1 MLYNVLF
8 IIAQNIPEHL
18 VFAFRKRLDR
28 NDNSVTVYSVSFQ
41 IKNKRHPID
50 RLLINFS

>member
-18 VFAFRKRLDR
+18 VSCLDR
-28 NDNSVTVYSVSFQ
+28 NDNSVTIYSVSFQ